1 MSATRTPDTR
11 PDHWFTSHAGRAHH
25 VKAAEGDWAVCSKAI
40 RPRIAPHDE
49 TGEWGTWY
57 QTDEYLGQWEH
68 VKRCPKCQGD
78 A

>member
-1 MSATRTPDTR
+1 M
-11 PDHWFTSHAGRAHH
+11 HH